1 MTKKPQ
7 PKKDTTGSEKASTEN
22 PCNTEILLRKIL
34 EACMEVKK
42 SADSI
47 KKSVDALAERFGGGY

>member
-1 MTKKPQ
+1 MTKKQQ
-7 PKKDTTGSEKASTEN
+7 PKKDTTGFSK
-22 PCNTEILLRKIL
+22 PHDTEILLGKIL